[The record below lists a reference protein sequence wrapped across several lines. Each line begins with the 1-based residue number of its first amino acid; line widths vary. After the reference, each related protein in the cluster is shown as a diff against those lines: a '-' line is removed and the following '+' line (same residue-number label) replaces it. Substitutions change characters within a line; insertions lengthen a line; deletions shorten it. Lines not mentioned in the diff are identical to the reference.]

1 MQVSL
6 PKEKIDEISKQIV
19 EELTE
24 WAEKEHI
31 DLADVFN
38 RLCDYADEHNR
49 THPKEIKHDPELN

>member
-1 MQVSL
+1 MTVSI
-6 PKEKIDEISKQIV
+6 PKEKLIEAGNKIAK
-19 EELTE
+19 ELTE

-38 RLCDYADEHNR
+38 RLCNYAGEHNR